1 MSRIL
6 LRCLLA
12 ILFIC
17 AGSSLLSASGWN
29 DCSSDKGG
37 NDLPL
42 VPYLCDNP
50 SGVSVIVCP
59 GGSYCWHDY
68 ETEGISVAKWLNSI
82 GISAF
87 ILKYQ
92 VIGFW
97 SFLTHDRYLF
107 PRNDHPDM
115 ISDLQRAIK
124 YVRENSEEFNIDPQK
139 LGVMGFSAG
148 GHLVMSSAMFC
159 NEDFTGSSGGDDI
172 DLKPNFIASI
182 YPVVTFVDEKY
193 VHKRSRRALLGE
205 GRRRINR
212 LKDSLS
218 LELNVPDDS
227 PPVFL
232 MNCKDDPI
240 VKYQNSILLD
250 SALTAKGISHK
261 YILYNTGGH
270 GFGADSTKTSSEAIQ
285 WLSEFKLWL
294 DSTLHAESY
303 ERK

>member
-1 MSRIL
+1 MSRIF
-6 LRCLLA
+6 LRYFLA
-12 ILFIC
+12 ILLLC
-17 AGSSLLSASGWN
+17 AGSSLLSASGRN

-159 NEDFTGSSGGDDI
+159 NEDFTGSSGGDDV

>member
-1 MSRIL
+1 MSRIF
-6 LRCLLA
+6 LRYFLA
-12 ILFIC
+12 ILLIC

-37 NDLPL
+37 NDLPF
-42 VPYLCDNP
+42 VPYLCDNS

-124 YVRENSEEFNIDPQK
+124 YVRKNSEELNIDPQK

-159 NEDFTGSSGGDDI
+159 NEDFTGSNGGDDV

>member
-1 MSRIL
+1 MSRIF
-6 LRCLLA
+6 LRYFLA
-12 ILFIC
+12 IVLIC
-17 AGSSLLSASGWN
+17 AGRSLLSASGWN

-159 NEDFTGSSGGDDI
+159 NEDFTGSNGGDDV

>member
-1 MSRIL
+1 MSRIF
-6 LRCLLA
+6 LRYFLA

-17 AGSSLLSASGWN
+17 AGRSLLFASGWN

-124 YVRENSEEFNIDPQK
+124 YVRKNSKEFNIDPQK

>member
-12 ILFIC
+12 ILLIC

-37 NDLPL
+37 SDLPL

-124 YVRENSEEFNIDPQK
+124 YVRKNSEEFNIDPQK

-159 NEDFTGSSGGDDI
+159 NEDFTGSNGGDDV

>member
-1 MSRIL
+1 MSRIF
-6 LRCLLA
+6 LRYFLA
-12 ILFIC
+12 ILLLC

-115 ISDLQRAIK
+115 ISDLLRAIK

-159 NEDFTGSSGGDDI
+159 NEDFTGSNGGDDV

-294 DSTLHAESY
+294 DSTLYAESY

>member
-1 MSRIL
+1 MSRIF
-6 LRCLLA
+6 LRYFLA
-12 ILFIC
+12 ILLLC

>member
-1 MSRIL
+1 MSRIF
-6 LRCLLA
+6 LRYFLA
-12 ILFIC
+12 ILLIC
-17 AGSSLLSASGWN
+17 AGSSLLSASGRN

-159 NEDFTGSSGGDDI
+159 NEDFTGSNGGDDV